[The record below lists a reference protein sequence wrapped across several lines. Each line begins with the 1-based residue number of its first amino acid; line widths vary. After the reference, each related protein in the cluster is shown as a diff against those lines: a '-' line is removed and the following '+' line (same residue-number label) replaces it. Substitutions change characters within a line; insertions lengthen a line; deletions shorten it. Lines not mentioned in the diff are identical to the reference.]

1 MTHTEL
7 INYYLQQYL
16 LKGDTDMIN
25 AHINKSAT
33 NVSIDN
39 ISANNVAGISYTA
52 YQGMPSMYTI
62 NQKMPSI
69 VSHTFKNGR
78 TTIKWSDGTMTQVAC
93 EPNKADMYTGF
104 MIAVAKKAYG
114 NNNTINNLA
123 DKWLFKI
130 PKQKAEREAR
140 EKAEKIE
147 QERIAA
153 NKARKREIYRKKKMI
168 RDEAR
173 RIKEQY
179 EREKLNTE
187 AKKMAIEKFGVPADY
202 VNN

>member
-1 MTHTEL
+1 MNNECLIFSDSTENYKLVLENDWRQALGKILNTTHCSRVL
-7 INYYLQQYL
+7 
-16 LKGDTDMIN
+16 
-25 AHINKSAT
+25 
-33 NVSIDN
+33 
-39 ISANNVAGISYTA
+39 
-52 YQGMPSMYTI
+52 
-62 NQKMPSI
+62 MPSI

-93 EPNKADMYTGF
+93 NPDKADMYTGF

-130 PKQKAEREAR
+130 PKQEAERKAK

-153 NKARKREIYRKKKMI
+153 NKARKREINRKKKII
-168 RDEAR
+168 RDEAK

-179 EREKLNTE
+179 EREELEAE

>member
-1 MTHTEL
+1 MTSREL
-7 INYYLQQYL
+7 VNYYLQQYL
-16 LKGDTDMIN
+16 LKGDTDMMN
-25 AHINKSAT
+25 AHINKSAISVLT
-33 NVSIDN
+33 DN
-39 ISANNVAGISYTA
+39 TSGNNLVGTLYT
-52 YQGMPSMYTI
+52 T
-62 NQKMPSI
+62 NQKMPAI

-93 EPNKADMYTGF
+93 DPNKADMYTGF

-130 PKQKAEREAR
+130 PKQKAEREAK

-153 NKARKREIYRKKKMI
+153 NKARKREIYRKKKII

-179 EREKLNTE
+179 EKEELE
-187 AKKMAIEKFGVPADY
+187 AEARKMAIEKFGVPADY

>member
-1 MTHTEL
+1 MTYREF
-7 INYYLQQYL
+7 IYQNVYQNWIGE
-16 LKGDTDMIN
+16 KKDMMN
-25 AHINKSAT
+25 THINKLMTGVAT
-33 NVSIDN
+33 NN
-39 ISANNVAGISYTA
+39 ISANNIVGT
-52 YQGMPSMYTI
+52 YQR
-62 NQKMPSI
+62 MPSI

-93 EPNKADMYTGF
+93 NPDKADMYTGF

-130 PKQKAEREAR
+130 PKQEAERKAK

-153 NKARKREIYRKKKMI
+153 NKARKREINRKKKII
-168 RDEAR
+168 RDEAK

-179 EREKLNTE
+179 EREELEAE